1 MKEFPEDYELLSFF
15 ETEPEV
21 LDKEMKWYYNT
32 LTFSIERSDEKVT
45 VYISPAYGEIEIFW
59 ERNDVLMIHWKLFN
73 IQSVKIE
80 KKDDKEYMR
89 IISTNEFM
97 DDCFFFMK
105 PSIKLI
111 GGMKLNP

>member
-1 MKEFPEDYELLSFF
+1 MKEFPEDYELISFF
-15 ETEPEV
+15 EVEPEV
-21 LDKEMKWYYNT
+21 LDKDVIWYYNT
-32 LTFSIERSDEKVT
+32 LTFTIERSDEKVT
-45 VYISPAYGEIEIFW
+45 LNISPAYDDLEIFW
-59 ERNDVLMIHWKLFN
+59 ERNDELKIHWKLFQ

-89 IISTNEFM
+89 IISTGEFM

-111 GGMKLNP
+111 GGMKLDP